1 MKKLIKLYL
10 LLTLTM
16 VPIALAHAQD
26 AVVSP
31 DVRSAIYADPKVIEA
46 IDFLKD
52 RLPQLV
58 EENKSQAVDEY
69 LQHYESLS
77 KLDEADLLYLVG
89 HFYSVVDDPTQAIP
103 YFDVL
108 INDPK
113 LGDDARM
120 MLNLLL
126 YYRAVDYIQNQNI
139 ETAAP
144 FLEDV
149 MNRFSTGKYYPT
161 YMFLWAD
168 LLAED
173 AEEARIQGYVD
184 AYENNKDWIK
194 NTFVNRRRSV
204 IGRLDALDLDSF
216 YADPDTS
223 KANVLKEQVS
233 SIQRDLQD
241 LYNEF
246 KSLPG
251 LQFTEALNRIAEEE
265 MRLLENFKAQI
276 RPFESLPPI
285 DLAQLASPDYTG
297 PESAAF
303 TRYREGAI
311 LLKHLKDTSVFYGRV
326 LDVMDRFFER
336 RYELFVNEDESV
348 VGKGFSDMELKRLMD
363 IERNINIYTDVVAG
377 IDKIMAEPNYASLN
391 LDLGP
396 ERQEYVEKIADL
408 QNRKERYLAFRKHQ
422 DSVEEA
428 IFTELLDEYYAT
440 YRDKRSLDELLPEV
454 EDVMLTMI
462 RENYP
467 KDQQGVIEKQ
477 YAQTHKVG
485 LKDFPINDTFIANLD
500 FLGLMVDYRKIRYQE
515 QQRLAKA
522 DSLGDE
528 QQRAEYQK
536 IVQDKAEL
544 LERYEAFVAA
554 NPYFQAM
561 EQPSGGYLLNNA
573 IIYYNMAELQ
583 YAVDLD
589 NPEKA
594 LAHYKMALEI
604 EPDFYLRDR
613 ALYNIGYLSSEA
625 KKVAKNAQ
633 IEQFRAANPNQERP
647 DRLKFAEADFREAL
661 DAYTELVDSGKY
673 DDSPYY
679 DEAVYR
685 LGILHFLIG
694 SDANE
699 PVTHYAEANRR
710 FDSLVNDPDSAY
722 HHDALYQRAWVNL
735 NQGDEQSLKSALA
748 DFVTLIG
755 AADNKEITDAYL
767 AQDYRDNSIDNIAYS
782 LIALDGI
789 DFNQESKGVGEIRRA
804 MAEYSD
810 IKVKTLILD
819 KAAGMKVDMEAP
831 LQAIDFMELRL
842 QTSPYE
848 LQNPAVVDSIIKLYY
863 TPGLELRSGM
873 DLTRIRDDKLDFIKT
888 TYGKDTPWYL
898 KNVKDADAAAPELR
912 AQLEIIRD
920 AYEQIRIRHYN
931 NLIDSASKADQ
942 QLYESHIEAYQQYTQ
957 LFPNTTVLQAFIDGN
972 RLTEILL
979 ASLLAEKR
987 NDIES
992 YNFAA
997 TKLTDYNQDFQGN
1010 PDYFNNEGLIY
1021 KYNQRI
1027 YSLSKPAPEDD
1038 ATYSQYR
1045 GSALRFYNVLK
1056 ASQNPE
1062 ARNGAPAIL
1071 MDLAAVELHHSH
1083 PDQAKA
1089 HYSTILASGMEIDR
1103 ATSRSIYLNLAKIEE
1118 DNGNFSEAEKMYI
1131 AAKGFSNSA
1140 ADAGEIENLVRLQ
1153 IQNNYEKAEQQGDQ
1167 QTVATELIR
1176 LANKFNDEP
1185 SRSQGYLF
1193 MASEAYV
1200 KAGLYNEA
1208 IALKTD
1214 LAAVKTSMDEKY
1226 ALYEQSWTIAQTQMK
1241 DPAKARDLKN
1251 DFIQQFPASNLAF
1264 LLRVD
1269 LIEAM
1274 RQDAAQRS
1282 NAAAAYIDLHNDV
1295 KADRID
1301 SGDIKPEEIY
1311 LWAVEI
1317 YSSEDDQEKVVEALT
1332 YFTQTYP
1339 KHKETPGFL
1348 TILADSY
1355 LARQDQQRFEYYARE
1370 LYLSDS
1376 SKSER
1381 YLTVANRK
1389 LGTLAQEF
1397 DTAYAARNWDLAFQK
1412 RDEFKRLEAEY
1423 RDEGLPV
1430 ESTKAHEAFAFAE
1443 SEYAILQARQAFLD
1457 GFDRQLN
1464 SIERGNFLTAS
1475 ANQLLPVGAG
1485 TTWQKHL
1492 FGGTPNLVP
1501 SFQTRSELEVAKI
1514 VKLLDQTEADNLD
1527 NERRLRALSLICQ
1540 INDRAAQV
1548 VETQIDKYIQ
1558 VSNELAP
1565 FRDRK
1570 RFSQQE
1576 FDNMV
1581 STEIRPY
1588 SQPYID
1594 VYYNN
1599 SNLIYQDIYNKYFTA
1614 GYFDQYTTKAED
1626 KLIERNLLPEYTEV
1640 RHSLDNAWNAWLA
1653 KPAGGS
1659 QKIDSTFGS
1668 LILDDGRMLSTYSV
1682 PSQHE
1687 LILEREFEFEV
1698 VPRFAYVYLAY
1709 EQDPRIVVNG
1719 NDIDPVFIPV
1729 YKEDF
1734 GTVFAIRVDGEA
1746 WKSGVNSF
1754 RGVFPNAVISEE
1766 PIHFSTS
1773 FFFDAAEM
1781 STTIPTEVIT
1791 LVSNTDWTVI
1801 GTDPDTGEEI
1811 RSYASLAPN
1820 FELPMDRST
1829 FLQNASAQ
1837 PIWAYETQE
1846 SQQTAVV
1853 FEKEFELSAGFVDGY
1868 LDFVAPDNARL
1879 FLNDQPLG
1887 PVYELNYDT
1896 EPFLVY
1902 PVRASLPAE
1911 HLKPGLNKLRIEV
1924 QNNSPNRGMIA
1935 ELGFTVSAKE

>member
-10 LLTLTM
+10 LLTLTV
-16 VPIALAHAQD
+16 VPFALAYAQNTT
-26 AVVSP
+26 P
-31 DVRSAIYADPKVIEA
+31 GTDVRSAVYADHKVMEA

-58 EENKSQAVDEY
+58 KDNKAQAVEEY
-69 LQHYESLS
+69 MLHYESLS

-89 HFYSVVDDPTQAIP
+89 HFYSVVDDPTKAIP

-126 YYRAVDYIQNQNI
+126 YYRAVDYIQNK
-139 ETAAP
+139 EKSSAAP

-184 AYENNKDWIK
+184 AYQNSKDWIK

-204 IGRLDALDLDSF
+204 ISRLDDLDLESF
-216 YADPDTS
+216 YAKPDTI

-233 SIQRDLQD
+233 HIQRDLQD

-265 MRLLENFKAQI
+265 MRLLEDFKAQI

-285 DLAQLASPDYTG
+285 DLDLLASPDYIG

-303 TRYREGAI
+303 NRYREGAI
-311 LLKHLKDTSVFYGRV
+311 LLKQLKDTSVFYGRV

-363 IERNINIYTDVVAG
+363 IERNINTYTDVVAE
-377 IDKIMAEPNYASLN
+377 IDQIMAQPNYPSLN
-391 LDLGP
+391 IDLGP

-454 EDVMLTMI
+454 EDVMLAMI
-462 RENYP
+462 KENYP
-467 KDQQGVIEKQ
+467 KDQRGVIEKQ
-477 YAQTHKVG
+477 YALAHKVG
-485 LKDFPINDTFIANLD
+485 LEDFPIDDTFIANLD
-500 FLGLMVDYRKIRYQE
+500 FLGLMVDYRRIRYQE
-515 QQRLAKA
+515 QQRLAKVDA
-522 DSLGDE
+522 LGEE

-544 LERYEAFVAA
+544 LKRYEAFVNA

-583 YAVDLD
+583 YAVDLEK
-589 NPEKA
+589 PEKA
-594 LAHYKMALEI
+594 LANYKKALEI

-625 KKVAKNAQ
+625 KKVSKYSQ
-633 IEQFRAANPNQERP
+633 IEQFRATNPNRERP
-647 DRLKFAEADFREAL
+647 DRLKFTEADFSEAL
-661 DAYTELVDSGKY
+661 NAYTELVDSGKY
-673 DDSPYY
+673 NDSPYY

-694 SDANE
+694 SDADE
-699 PVTHYAEANRR
+699 PITHYAEANRR
-710 FDSLVNDPDSAY
+710 FNSLVNKPSSAY

-755 AADNKEITDAYL
+755 AADSKEITDAYL

-789 DFNQESKGVGEIRRA
+789 EFTQESKGVTEIRRA

-819 KAAGMKVDMEAP
+819 KAAGMKVDMKAP

-873 DLTRIRDDKLDFIKT
+873 NLSQIRDEKLDFIKAS
-888 TYGKDTPWYL
+888 YGKGTKWYQD
-898 KNVKDADAAAPELR
+898 NVKNADPAMPDLR
-912 AQLEIIRD
+912 AQLNIIRD

-931 NLIDSASKADQ
+931 NLIDSASNRDK
-942 QLYESHIEAYQQYTQ
+942 QLYESHIVAHQQYTE
-957 LFPNTTVLQAFIDGN
+957 LFTNTSELQTFIDSN
-972 RLTEILL
+972 RQTEVLL
-979 ASLLAEKR
+979 ASIFAEKR
-987 NDIES
+987 NDVES
-992 YNFAA
+992 YSNAA
-997 TKLTDYNQDFQGN
+997 MKLTKYNEDYQEN
-1010 PDYFNNEGLIY
+1010 PDFFNNEGLIY

-1027 YSLSKPAPEDD
+1027 YSLSKPAPKDQ
-1038 ATYSQYR
+1038 ASYTKYR
-1045 GSALRFYNVLK
+1045 TSALRFYDVLK

-1062 ARNGAPAIL
+1062 ARKGAPAIL
-1071 MDLAAVELHHSH
+1071 MDLAAVEMHHGHSE
-1083 PDQAKA
+1083 QAKV
-1089 HYSTILASGMEIDR
+1089 HYNTILASGIDIDR

-1118 DNGNFSEAEKMYI
+1118 DAGNFSEAERMYI
-1131 AAKGFSNSA
+1131 AAKGFSENT
-1140 ADAGEIENLVRLQ
+1140 ADAAEIENFVRLQ
-1153 IQNNYEKAEQQGDQ
+1153 IQNNYEQAEKQGDHK
-1167 QTVATELIR
+1167 TVATELIR
-1176 LANKFNDEP
+1176 LADKFTNEP

-1193 MASEAYV
+1193 LASEAYI
-1200 KAGLYNEA
+1200 KARLYPEA
-1208 IALKTD
+1208 IELKTD
-1214 LAAVKTSMDEKY
+1214 LAAVKPSMNEKY
-1226 ALYEQSWTIAQTQMK
+1226 ALYEQSWNIAQNQMK
-1241 DPAKARDLKN
+1241 DPVRTRNLKN
-1251 DFIQQFPASNLAF
+1251 EFIQQFPESNLAF
-1264 LLRVD
+1264 ALRVN
-1269 LIEAM
+1269 LIEEM
-1274 RQDAAQRS
+1274 RKDPAQRG

-1295 KADRID
+1295 RAGRVD
-1301 SGDIKPEEIY
+1301 SGDINPEEIY

-1317 YSSEDDQEKVVEALT
+1317 YSSDKNQDKVVETLT

-1355 LARQDQQRFEYYARE
+1355 LAREDQQRFEYYARE
-1370 LYLSDS
+1370 LYLNDKT
-1376 SKSER
+1376 KSER

-1397 DTAYAARNWDLAFQK
+1397 DAAYAAKNWGLAFQK
-1412 RDEFKRLEAEY
+1412 RDEFKRQEAEY
-1423 RDEGLPV
+1423 RKEGLPV
-1430 ESTKAHEAFAFAE
+1430 ESAKAYEAFAFAE
-1443 SEYAILQARQAFLD
+1443 SEHSILQARQAFLD
-1457 GFDRQLN
+1457 GFDRQMN
-1464 SIERGNFLTAS
+1464 SIEKGNFLTAS
-1475 ANQLLPVGAG
+1475 ANKLLPVSAG

-1492 FGGTPNLVP
+1492 FGGTQNLVP
-1501 SFQTRSELEVAKI
+1501 SLQTKAELEVAKI
-1514 VKLLDQTEADNLD
+1514 VKLLDQQEADILD

-1540 INDRAAQV
+1540 INDRAAEV
-1548 VETQIDKYIQ
+1548 VETQINKYIQ
-1558 VSNELAP
+1558 VANELAP

-1570 RFSQQE
+1570 RVSERE
-1576 FDNMV
+1576 FDKMV
-1581 STEIRPY
+1581 NTDIKPH

-1594 VYYNN
+1594 VFHAN
-1599 SNLIYQDIYNKYFTA
+1599 SSLIYQDIYNKYFTA
-1614 GYFDQYTTKAED
+1614 GYYDKYTTKAED
-1626 KLIERNLLPEYTEV
+1626 KLIERNLLPEYTEI
-1640 RHSLDNAWNAWLA
+1640 RHTLDKTWTARLE
-1653 KPAGGS
+1653 KPQGGS
-1659 QKIDSTFGS
+1659 QKLTAFGS
-1668 LILDDGRMLSTYSV
+1668 LTLDDGRMLSTYSV
-1682 PSQHE
+1682 PSRHE
-1687 LILEREFEFEV
+1687 LVLEREFDFEV
-1698 VPRFAYVYLAY
+1698 APLFAYVYLAY
-1709 EQDPRIVVNG
+1709 EQDPNIVFNG
-1719 NDIDPVFIPV
+1719 TKIDPVYIPV

-1734 GTVFAIRVDGEA
+1734 GTVFAIRIEGEGL
-1746 WKSGVNSF
+1746 KSGKNLF
-1754 RGVFPNAVISEE
+1754 RGVFPNTGVSEE

-1781 STTIPTEVIT
+1781 VTTSPTDVKT
-1791 LVSNTDWTVI
+1791 LVSNTDWIVI
-1801 GTDPDTGEEI
+1801 GQDPATGEEI
-1811 RSYASLAPN
+1811 SSYASLAPN
-1820 FELPMDRST
+1820 FDLPMNRST
-1829 FLQNASAQ
+1829 FLQNTSAK
-1837 PIWAYETQE
+1837 PIWIDETQE
-1846 SQQTAVV
+1846 NQQTLVI
-1853 FEKEFELSAGFVDGY
+1853 FEKEFELQAGFGEGY
-1868 LDFVAPDNARL
+1868 LDFVAPDNAKL
-1879 FLNDQPLG
+1879 FLNGQPLG

-1902 PVRASLPAE
+1902 PVRASLPVGL
-1911 HLKPGLNKLRIEV
+1911 LKPGLNKLRMEV
-1924 QNNSPNRGMIA
+1924 RNNSPNRGMLA
-1935 ELGFTVSAKE
+1935 ELGITVSAKE